1 MNAIIK
7 ETLKKDQITELF
19 EQESFF
25 LYSQDVIPEY
35 RVIELFGESFAEWLD
50 QCCVHEGYMK
60 PGADYNEDG
69 AGIGQMKKFFYLS
82 GFRKIVSKHNSE
94 IMRELHSQSE
104 AGKIID
110 QIVQRNIEELDRL
123 DREDERK
130 REERRKKRAAAK
142 AKKEQQ

>member
-25 LYSQDVIPEY
+25 LYSQDAIPEY

-50 QCCVHEGYMK
+50 SSCRVQYLK

-82 GFRKIVSKHNSE
+82 GFRKIVSKHNSL

-104 AGKIID
+104 AGKILD
-110 QIVQRNIEELDRL
+110 QIVQHNIEELDRL
-123 DREDERK
+123 DREEERK